1 VETAT
6 NIHVLLIEDDP
17 GDARLVGEVL
27 KFAENGHFTLETVNT
42 LADGVKKLSE
52 RGFDVVLLDLSLPD
66 SFGVTTVDQVLKQAP
81 DQTIIVLTG
90 AKDDQ
95 LALEAS
101 QKGAQDYLVKS
112 EMPGGVLIR
121 SIVYAIER
129 KQAELNLS
137 RAFEALKDA
146 NQRILEQ
153 QKSVI
158 EEERLKVLLQMAG
171 ATSHELNQPLM
182 ALLGSIEIMRLD
194 EDIPERFSQHLGR
207 IDEAGRHIAEIVKKM
222 SAIRQVETKP
232 YPGGEAIIN
241 LGQKIRILYV
251 EDAYEDYAQFQKH
264 MACLDNTELD
274 RANSMAQAISILTK
288 EKFDLI
294 FVDYMLPG
302 GSGLDFLQWME
313 KEAQDTPVI
322 AVTGYGDEVIATN
335 MIKAGAYD
343 YLPKSNVDQNT
354 LSRCIYKALEKFKL
368 KKEIERSNAQIVQ
381 MATHDPLT
389 GLYNRNSMND
399 QLEKEFSRAR
409 RYGTDLAC
417 LLMDL
422 DFFKEVNDTYGHHFG
437 DHVLQQFGQR
447 LIENLRETDLC
458 FRYGGEEFM
467 VLLPN
472 TRINDA
478 LRVAGKIRHACE
490 SEVYDDGEHATAAT
504 VSIGVATVS
513 DVNPA
518 TARDLLALADK
529 ALYRAKAEG
538 RNRVVVYRQDLWK
551 ADTDK
556 NFRYLKERLTA
567 ILDKTKKASVESLE
581 LMVWDRDGD
590 RFKAHNRQVIQCFD
604 LIGGKLGFSPS
615 IVKSLQHAAIFHD
628 ATKVL
633 LGDMDK
639 ARGLDKDEMTLIMDH
654 PYKLHELIEP
664 FDFFAAERS
673 VLLWHHEHFDGNGY
687 PDGLK
692 GDEIPLG
699 ARIFAIVDAFV
710 AMTSRRSY
718 NRQFTAEEAVQELAT
733 CAGTQFDPVLVGVFI
748 DALKENDANALS
760 DDIVAAAK
768 ATINKAKNESQPMRA
783 GLRSKASKPDIFPLP
798 ATGNSTEASNPCK
811 PIK

>member
-1 VETAT
+1 MPLETAT
-6 NIHVLLIEDDP
+6 RIHVLLIEDDP
-17 GDARLVGEVL
+17 GDARLVAEVL
-27 KFAENGHFTLETVNT
+27 KCAENGRFTLEAVNT
-42 LADGVKKLSE
+42 LADGVEKLSE
-52 RGFDVVLLDLSLPD
+52 RAFDVVLLDLSLPD
-66 SFGVTTVDQVLKQAP
+66 SFGVSTVDQVLKQAP

-90 AKDDQ
+90 AKDAQ

-129 KQAELNLS
+129 KQAELKLS
-137 RAFEALKDA
+137 RAVDALKGA
-146 NQRILEQ
+146 NRKILEQ

-182 ALLGSIEIMRLD
+182 ALLGNIEIMRLD
-194 EDIPERFSQHLGR
+194 EDIPERFSRHIGR

-222 SAIRQVETKP
+222 SAIRQVETKS
-232 YPGGEAIIN
+232 YPGEEAIIN

-251 EDAYEDYAQFQKH
+251 EDTDEDFSLFQGH
-264 MACLDNTELD
+264 LAGLGNTALD
-274 RANSMAQAISILTK
+274 RADSMAQAISILKK

-294 FVDYMLPG
+294 FVDYLLPG

-313 KEAQDTPVI
+313 KEAHDTPVI

-343 YLPKSNVDQNT
+343 YLPKASIDQNA
-354 LSRCIYKALEKFKL
+354 LSRCIFKALEKFKL

-381 MATHDPLT
+381 MATRDPLT
-389 GLYNRNSMND
+389 GLYNRNSMSD
-399 QLEKEFSRAR
+399 LLETEFSRAL

-422 DFFKEVNDTYGHHFG
+422 DFFKDVNDTYGHHFG

-447 LIENLRETDLC
+447 LIENLRETDLR

-472 TRINDA
+472 THINDA
-478 LRVAGKIRHACE
+478 LQAADKIRRTCGN
-490 SEVYDDGEHATAAT
+490 EVYDDGDHAAT
-504 VSIGVATVS
+504 ITVSVGLATVS

-538 RNRVVVYRQDLWK
+538 RNRVVVYRQDLWM

-556 NFRYLKERLTA
+556 SFRYLKERLTA
-567 ILDKTKKASVESLE
+567 ILEKTKKSSVESLE

-590 RFKAHNRQVIQCFD
+590 RFKAHNRQVIQCLN
-604 LIGGKLGFSPS
+604 LIGDKLGFNPS
-615 IVKSLQHAAIFHD
+615 IVKTLQHAAIFHD

-633 LGDMDK
+633 LGDVDK
-639 ARGLDKDEMTLIMDH
+639 SRVLDKDEMALVMDH
-654 PYKLHELIEP
+654 PYKLHELIAP
-664 FDFFAAERS
+664 FDFFAEERS

-718 NRQFTAEEAVQELAT
+718 NRQFTTEEAVQELAT
-733 CAGTQFDPVLVGVFI
+733 HAGTQFDPVLVGVFI
-748 DALKENDANALS
+748 DALKENNTNGLS
-760 DDIVAAAK
+760 DEVVATAK
-768 ATINKAKNESQPMRA
+768 AKINKVKF
-783 GLRSKASKPDIFPLP
+783 G
-798 ATGNSTEASNPCK
+798 T
-811 PIK
+811 